1 VKVLLKSTFAHP
13 DGFTGQAGDVI
24 DLPDEIARNLLDAEP
39 PAAEEVMDD
48 VLIVPGTLTQAGS
61 FGGTPA
67 GLNTSGQTPGVAAAA
82 PDPLQPPEAHADGL
96 VIGSGTLPAGAPPED
111 TVNRAAIEAAAE
123 AAPEGDAAAD
133 RDAGSTAEPEPEA
146 AAADRDADT
155 EPSKKVRKK
164 H

>member
-82 PDPLQPPEAHADGL
+82 PDPLLPADALADGL
-96 VIGSGTLPAGAPPED
+96 AIGQQVLPADAPPED
-111 TVNRAAIEAAAE
+111 TVNRGAIEAAADT
-123 AAPEGDAAAD
+123 APERDPAAD
-133 RDAGSTAEPEPEA
+133 HDAGSTAEPEPEA
-146 AAADRDADT
+146 AAADRDAD
-155 EPSKKVRKK
+155 SAKKGRKK